1 MFTTETKY
9 PPTPPYHVRDW
20 IGRHDVINLGGITM
34 IKKLLM
40 TSLATTFAMAALAQV
55 EPAVK
60 ETAKAA
66 SESTKEAGDNAK
78 AAVSSQPDKSV
89 DKAKAHI
96 HKAKAHVHR
105 HQAKK
110 AADAAVH

>member
-1 MFTTETKY
+1 M
-9 PPTPPYHVRDW
+9 
-20 IGRHDVINLGGITM
+20 M
-34 IKKLLM
+34 KKLLM
-40 TSLATTFAMAALAQV
+40 TVLATSFAAAAFAQV

-60 ETAKAA
+60 ETA
-66 SESTKEAGDNAK
+66 ESTKEAGDKVK

-96 HKAKAHVHR
+96 HKAKARAHR